1 MNRITALLLGL
12 ATLLAHT
19 LAIHITDTGEFA
31 PPYEIAHR
39 AYHLARVWIR
49 EGLLEWNVG
58 APELLNGGMEGY
70 PSPVWI
76 GVAAIAERL
85 YQPVST
91 FTQTVGILCAL
102 LTVVVSTRFDVDRL
116 TGVVPALLLV
126 TSGAFAAAGPS
137 GTEVPLIA
145 LLGTSILVSYQ
156 LHHPIV
162 LSLAMALMVATRPE
176 GLVFV
181 GVVALLSLADRL
193 RRATGRAPHSTAP
206 PAFAFLPAALVAAW
220 LIYSRNG
227 SGASLYGS
235 LLVEL
240 FVRAPE
246 RTPEGLEYALD
257 FAITTITPVLLVIP
271 VLALLVGKLSGTGA
285 RALALGI
292 AWVALIIA
300 RGGGTTAFTVDL
312 VPALPLFAI
321 AIQQGL
327 VAALDTRIGVLEQLS
342 WGLLLPSC
350 LLGAFASKFPGDL
363 GPIKARAMHSLWL
376 EQAFAE
382 PNYGARALRGRASLG
397 DEIERTL
404 RLRNLALFLRDNV
417 DPGYS
422 ILTPWPGTMS
432 YLSGLTVVDM
442 LGRATPALGEV
453 DPGSLSAR
461 PDLDLVAQLEREVD
475 FVIPGLVNNRE
486 LAENRRGDPIDS
498 DLLSLDPVP
507 LTPSRGE
514 QLQKGL
520 GRFELVC
527 LPVQGERG
535 SFAPLYILR
544 NKALG
549 LAPRLGA
556 THEDG
561 MLEIQLLPA
570 AEDARPGHPQLGR
583 LDVVLFDE
591 AGRKWTLDPRGVATE
606 DSRIHARTEIS
617 IQPSP
622 AGLPIR
628 LMRTPLTELPS
639 GPPARMWAQLSNP
652 VSRRNTAMGAIGA
665 PVEIEFR

>member
-1 MNRITALLLGL
+1 M
-12 ATLLAHT
+12 
-19 LAIHITDTGEFA
+19 
-31 PPYEIAHR
+31 
-39 AYHLARVWIR
+39 
-49 EGLLEWNVG
+49 
-58 APELLNGGMEGY
+58 
-70 PSPVWI
+70 
-76 GVAAIAERL
+76 
-85 YQPVST
+85 
-91 FTQTVGILCAL
+91 
-102 LTVVVSTRFDVDRL
+102 
-116 TGVVPALLLV
+116 
-126 TSGAFAAAGPS
+126 
-137 GTEVPLIA
+137 
-145 LLGTSILVSYQ
+145 
-156 LHHPIV
+156 
-162 LSLAMALMVATRPE
+162 
-176 GLVFV
+176 
-181 GVVALLSLADRL
+181 
-193 RRATGRAPHSTAP
+193 
-206 PAFAFLPAALVAAW
+206 
-220 LIYSRNG
+220 
-227 SGASLYGS
+227 
-235 LLVEL
+235 
-240 FVRAPE
+240 
-246 RTPEGLEYALD
+246 
-257 FAITTITPVLLVIP
+257 
-271 VLALLVGKLSGTGA
+271 
-285 RALALGI
+285 
-292 AWVALIIA
+292 
-300 RGGGTTAFTVDL
+300 
-312 VPALPLFAI
+312 
-321 AIQQGL
+321 
-327 VAALDTRIGVLEQLS
+327 
-342 WGLLLPSC
+342 
-350 LLGAFASKFPGDL
+350 
-363 GPIKARAMHSLWL
+363 
-376 EQAFAE
+376 
-382 PNYGARALRGRASLG
+382 
-397 DEIERTL
+397 
-404 RLRNLALFLRDNV
+404 
-417 DPGYS
+417 
-422 ILTPWPGTMS
+422 
-432 YLSGLTVVDM
+432 
-442 LGRATPALGEV
+442 
-453 DPGSLSAR
+453 
-461 PDLDLVAQLEREVD
+461 
-475 FVIPGLVNNRE
+475 IPGLVNNRE